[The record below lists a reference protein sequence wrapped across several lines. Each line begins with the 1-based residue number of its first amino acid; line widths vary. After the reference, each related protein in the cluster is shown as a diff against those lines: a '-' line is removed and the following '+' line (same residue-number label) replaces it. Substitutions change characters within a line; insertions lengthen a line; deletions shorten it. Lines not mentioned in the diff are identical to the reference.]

1 MEVFYL
7 VVVFSSSSP
16 WFGEI
21 FDEGKLAEDDEAKL
35 LVYNE
40 SVLTAYTISFI
51 DNWASSIL
59 FLLFLDP
66 FGLPLPLFGFEFW
79 GSNWLTFGFSCCLG
93 FQSSSWGDEFSLDLF
108 TTLSS
113 LSAPSSVSVFG
124 SSLSS
129 DLDSSCR
136 LLIY

>member
-7 VVVFSSSSP
+7 VVFSSSSP

-40 SVLTAYTISFI
+40 SVLTPFTFSFI

-59 FLLFLDP
+59 FFLFLDP
-66 FGLPLPLFGFEFW
+66 FGLPLPLFGFEFV
-79 GSNWLTFGFSCCLG
+79 GF
-93 FQSSSWGDEFSLDLF
+93 
-108 TTLSS
+108 
-113 LSAPSSVSVFG
+113 
-124 SSLSS
+124 
-129 DLDSSCR
+129 
-136 LLIY
+136 